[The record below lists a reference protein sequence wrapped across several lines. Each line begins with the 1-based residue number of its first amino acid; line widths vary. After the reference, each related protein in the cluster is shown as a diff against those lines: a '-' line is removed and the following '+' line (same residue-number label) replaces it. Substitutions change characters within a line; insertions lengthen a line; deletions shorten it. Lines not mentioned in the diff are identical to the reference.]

1 MFTGIVQDV
10 GTIVDIVKD
19 GDWTIKIKTDKL
31 SLLRTPVGASMACA
45 GICLTLIAKTYN
57 TFQVQASPETLSKT
71 TVMKW
76 KPGMRVNL
84 EPALHV
90 GDELGGHFVTGHVD
104 GVAFVTA
111 KTRDSNCVRMTF
123 GAPAELARF
132 LAPKGSATIDGV
144 SLTVNE
150 IDHAFFNVTLI
161 PHTLEATTLGA
172 LSVDD
177 AVNFEADMI
186 ARYAERLLHPQQ

>member
-1 MFTGIVQDV
+1 MFTGIVQDM
-10 GTIVDIVKD
+10 GTIVDIAKD
-19 GDWTIKIKTDKL
+19 GDWLIKIKTEKL
-31 SLLRTPVGASMACA
+31 SLLRTPIGASIACA
-45 GICLTLIAKTYN
+45 GICLTVISKTYN
-57 TFQVQASPETLSKT
+57 TFQVQVSPETMSKT

-76 KPGMRVNL
+76 TPGTRVNL
-84 EPALHV
+84 EPALRV

-104 GVAFVTA
+104 GIAFVTA
-111 KTRDSNCVRMTF
+111 KTRENNCLRLQI

-144 SLTVNE
+144 ALTVNE

-161 PHTLEATTLGA
+161 PHTQDVTTLGGLA
-172 LSVDD
+172 VDD

>member
-10 GTIVDIVKD
+10 GTIVDIVRD
-19 GDWTIKIKTDKL
+19 GDWTVKIKTDKL
-31 SLLRTPVGASMACA
+31 SLLRTSIGASMACA
-45 GICLTLIAKTYN
+45 GICLTITSKTYN

-71 TVMKW
+71 TIMKW
-76 KPGMRVNL
+76 TQGTRVNL

-104 GVAFVTA
+104 GIAFVTA
-111 KTRDSNCVRMTF
+111 KTRENNCVRMTF
-123 GAPAELARF
+123 AAPAELSRF

-161 PHTLEATTLGA
+161 PHTLDVTTLGA
-172 LSVDD
+172 LSVND

>member
-10 GTIVDIVKD
+10 GTVVDIVKD
-19 GDWTIKIKTDKL
+19 GDWLIKIKADKL
-31 SLLRTPVGASMACA
+31 SLFRTPIGASMACA
-45 GICLTLIAKTYN
+45 GICLTIVSKSYS
-57 TFQVQASPETLSKT
+57 TFDVQVSPETLSKT
-71 TVMKW
+71 TIMNW
-76 KPGMRVNL
+76 KPGTCVNL
-84 EPALHV
+84 EPALRV
-90 GDELGGHFVTGHVD
+90 GDELGGHFVTGHID

-111 KTRDSNCVRMTF
+111 KARENNCVRLQI
-123 GAPAELARF
+123 GAPTELARF

-150 IDHAFFNVTLI
+150 IDHALFTVTLI
-161 PHTLEATTLGA
+161 PHTQEVTTLGE

-186 ARYAERLLHPQQ
+186 ARYTERLLHPRQ